1 MTIKNGS
8 LTIAGC
14 GLHPGHMT
22 LETESL
28 IKNAEKVLLVAPN
41 PLSIQHII
49 SINET
54 TEHLGRYYNEEGISR
69 PEIYK
74 KMTMH
79 IVDLVRSGV
88 QVVTVFY
95 GHPGVFVTSTRLAS
109 DLLKKEGYQV
119 KMLPGIAADACL
131 YADLD
136 LDPAETGCQSY
147 ESTRFLLTK
156 RVPDTSAALILWQLG
171 LTGEHT
177 NEHFKPGEQ
186 GLAALSR
193 LLAEYYPQ
201 GHKVCVYEAPTLPG
215 FDPRIDWMTIEKL
228 ATAEVNTISTLYVP
242 AGNEPT
248 FAEERLAWLGLTE
261 ADIEHW
267 EEYEDIEN

>member
-1 MTIKNGS
+1 MATNNGS

-49 SINET
+49 SLNST
-54 TEHLGRYYNEEGISR
+54 TEHLGKYYNEDGISR
-69 PEIYK
+69 PDIYK
-74 KMTMH
+74 KMAKH
-79 IVDLVRSGV
+79 IIDLVRSGV
-88 QVVTVFY
+88 QVVTIFY

-109 DLLKKEGYQV
+109 DVLKQEGYPV

-136 LDPAETGCQSY
+136 LDPADTGCQSY
-147 ESTRFLLTK
+147 EATRFLLTK
-156 RVPDTSAALILWQLG
+156 RTPDTSAALILWQLG

-177 NEHFKPGEQ
+177 SDHFKPGEQ
-186 GLAALSR
+186 GLKALSK
-193 LLAEYYPQ
+193 LLQEYYPAE
-201 GHKVCVYEAPTLPG
+201 HMICIYEAPTLPG
-215 FDPRIDWMTIEKL
+215 FQPRKDWIAIREL
-228 ATAEVNTISTLYVP
+228 SEAEVSVISTLYVP
-242 AGNEPT
+242 ACNESV
-248 FAEERLAWLGLTE
+248 FAQERLEWLGISITDIDHWNESQELT
-261 ADIEHW
+261 
-267 EEYEDIEN
+267 N

>member
-1 MTIKNGS
+1 MHDKQGS

-49 SINET
+49 TLNSA
-54 TEHLGRYYNEEGISR
+54 TEHLGKYYNEAGISR
-69 PEIYK
+69 PEIYR
-74 KMTMH
+74 KMAQH
-79 IVDLVRSGV
+79 IVGLVREGI

-95 GHPGVFVTSTRLAS
+95 GHPGVFVTSTRTAS
-109 DLLKKEGYQV
+109 KVLKDEGYAV

-136 LDPAETGCQSY
+136 LDPADTGCQSY
-147 ESTRFLLTK
+147 ESTRFLLTQ
-156 RVPDTSAALILWQLG
+156 REPDTSAALILWQLG

-177 NEHFKPGEQ
+177 NDHFKPGKY
-186 GLAALSR
+186 GLAALSN
-193 LLAEYYPQ
+193 LLLQYYSAQ
-201 GHKVCVYEAPTLPG
+201 HKICLYEAPTLPG
-215 FDPRIDWMTIEKL
+215 FNPRVEW
-228 ATAEVNTISTLYVP
+228 ISIKQLSDADVSVITTLYVP
-242 AGNEPT
+242 AANEPT
-248 FAEERLAWLGLTE
+248 FAAERLKWLGLTE
-261 ADIEHW
+261 ADIAHW
-267 EEYEDIEN
+267 EEQEHLEC

>member
-1 MTIKNGS
+1 MTAKQGS

-49 SINET
+49 SLNDT
-54 TEHLGRYYNEEGISR
+54 TEHLGKYYNEEGISR
-69 PEIYK
+69 PDIYK
-74 KMTMH
+74 KMAMH
-79 IVDLVRSGV
+79 IIELVRSGV

-109 DLLKKEGYQV
+109 NVLKNEGFAV

-136 LDPAETGCQSY
+136 LDPADTGCQSY
-147 ESTRFLLTK
+147 EATRFLLTK
-156 RVPDTSAALILWQLG
+156 RTPDTSAALILWQLG

-177 NEHFKPGEQ
+177 SDHFTPGEQ
-186 GLAALSR
+186 GIQALSR
-193 LLAEYYPQ
+193 LLQEYYPAN
-201 GHKVCVYEAPTLPG
+201 HKVCIYEAPTLPG
-215 FDPRIDWMTIEKL
+215 FQPRKDWIEISRL
-228 ATAEVNTISTLYVP
+228 AKSKVSVISTLYVP
-242 AGNEPT
+242 ACNESS
-248 FAEERLAWLGLTE
+248 FAEERLEWLGIT
-261 ADIEHW
+261 ASDIAHW
-267 EEYEDIEN
+267 NEPYELKN